1 MNYSALNLSHLTT
14 SHFRVPLAFPFPPFR
29 VLHRIG
35 PAPCATSSSLTHKP
49 RFKMANGFGS
59 LERFFAKKKTP
70 AALDNHAQPIHPASV
85 QPASV
90 PPTIPQFPSP
100 SFIRPKTSRMA
111 AREELRKQPASRIP
125 SFPGSD
131 SPHQMDFTNIQSP
144 TCRSDFQSQYSPLK
158 TSFIPIQADS
168 LSENFD
174 VYQFPRPPTSQ
185 GGTSASSSTRDP
197 KSSMEA
203 PSERSLTHRS
213 TRKRA
218 AGTLRLET
226 PPSSDL
232 EDEATSSPRYFRDKE
247 LPALPQQKPPTP
259 DSSPELRPLHIAQLT
274 ASKSIDV
281 LNNAV
286 CKDIRRHV
294 AETLEQRR
302 AQKAVSLTSQEPY
315 TNRLSIS
322 SSTLREPDFNEFFE
336 LSDDDIA
343 ELAPEDIM
351 DVEAL
356 IPSASHSTSGS
367 NRSSLLVLTPVLHAS
382 KPAVAGAFEAARIA
396 ARYDFDFVYVV
407 NLWTEQSQRQADVS
421 INLGSPRTKFRPLA
435 GRLLASYGM
444 ENVNAPVQISTAS
457 HRKILKTPGWI
468 EYRPQNFRHDEFA
481 RGYAHAFH
489 TGQDSGNGSVTSRN
503 SISSSASVQPSN
515 PNRGIV
521 FAAYRAPRADGS
533 LACTKD
539 DLSSLHKDAEALVE
553 MLVDINVTS
562 QLREP
567 RSPSRQ
573 SEDTG
578 PMPTR
583 RFGICEANNGTYPQ
597 KIFLQ

>member
-1 MNYSALNLSHLTT
+1 
-14 SHFRVPLAFPFPPFR
+14 
-29 VLHRIG
+29 
-35 PAPCATSSSLTHKP
+35 
-49 RFKMANGFGS
+49 MANGFGS

-70 AALDNHAQPIHPASV
+70 AALNDHAQPVQPTPA
-85 QPASV
+85 QPASA

-100 SFIRPKTSRMA
+100 SFLRPKTSRMA
-111 AREELRKQPASRIP
+111 AREEVRKQPASRVP
-125 SFPGSD
+125 SFPGSV

-144 TCRSDFQSQYSPLK
+144 TCRSDSLQSQYPPLK
-158 TSFIPIQADS
+158 NSFMPIQADS
-168 LSENFD
+168 LSDNFD

-203 PSERSLTHRS
+203 PSERSLPHRS
-213 TRKRA
+213 PRKPA
-218 AGTLRLET
+218 VGASRLDT
-226 PPSSDL
+226 PPSSDV
-232 EDEATSSPRYFRDKE
+232 EDEAISSPQYFCNKE

-259 DSSPELRPLHIAQLT
+259 DASPELRPLHIAQLT
-274 ASKSIDV
+274 ASKSIEI
-281 LNNAV
+281 LNKAIYRG
-286 CKDIRRHV
+286 IRRHV
-294 AETLEQRR
+294 ADTSKQRR
-302 AQKAVSLTSQEPY
+302 TQKATSLTSQEPY

-343 ELAPEDIM
+343 ESAPEDTAN
-351 DVEAL
+351 VEAP
-356 IPSASHSTSGS
+356 IPSAVHSTPGS
-367 NRSSLLVLTPVLHAS
+367 NRSSLLVLTPLVHAS

-407 NLWTEQSQRQADVS
+407 NLWTEQSQSQSDAFT
-421 INLGSPRTKFRPLA
+421 NLGSPGKKFRPLA

-468 EYRPQNFRHDEFA
+468 EYRPQNFGHDEFA

-489 TGQDSGNGSVTSRN
+489 TGQESGDGSATKKSA
-503 SISSSASVQPSN
+503 SSSALVQPSN

-533 LACTKD
+533 LACIKD
-539 DLSSLHKDAEALVE
+539 DLYNLHKDAEALVE

-573 SEDTG
+573 SEETG

-583 RFGICEANNGTYPQ
+583 RFGICETDNSGYTQ
-597 KIFLQ
+597 QIFLQ

>member
-1 MNYSALNLSHLTT
+1 
-14 SHFRVPLAFPFPPFR
+14 
-29 VLHRIG
+29 
-35 PAPCATSSSLTHKP
+35 
-49 RFKMANGFGS
+49 MANGFGS
-59 LERFFAKKKTP
+59 LERFFVKKKAP
-70 AALDNHAQPIHPASV
+70 AALNDQA
-85 QPASV
+85 QPASA
-90 PPTIPQFPSP
+90 PSTIPQFPSP
-100 SFIRPKTSRMA
+100 SFIRPKASRMA
-111 AREELRKQPASRIP
+111 AREEVRKQPASRVP
-125 SFPGSD
+125 SFPGPV
-131 SPHQMDFTNIQSP
+131 SPQQMDFTNIQSP
-144 TCRSDFQSQYSPLK
+144 TSRSDSHQSQYSPLK
-158 TSFIPIQADS
+158 TSFMPTQAEPFLD
-168 LSENFD
+168 NFD
-174 VYQFPRPPTSQ
+174 VYKFPRPPTSQ

-203 PSERSLTHRS
+203 PSERSLPLRS
-213 TRKRA
+213 PRKREVGA
-218 AGTLRLET
+218 SRLET

-232 EDEATSSPRYFRDKE
+232 EDEAKSSPKYLRDKE

-274 ASKSIDV
+274 ASKSIDI
-281 LNNAV
+281 LNKAV
-286 CKDIRRHV
+286 YRDIRRHFTK
-294 AETLEQRR
+294 TLDQRPL
-302 AQKAVSLTSQEPY
+302 QKAASLTSQEPY
-315 TNRLSIS
+315 ANRLSIS

-343 ELAPEDIM
+343 ELAPEETA
-351 DVEAL
+351 DVEAM
-356 IPSASHSTSGS
+356 PCAAYSTPGS
-367 NRSSLLVLTPVLHAS
+367 TRSSLLVLTPPLHAS

-407 NLWTEQSQRQADVS
+407 NLWTDNSQTQSDVS
-421 INLGSPRTKFRPLA
+421 TNLDSPGKKFRPLA

-468 EYRPQNFRHDEFA
+468 EYRPQSFRDDEFA

-489 TGQDSGNGSVTSRN
+489 TGRGSEDGSATSRN
-503 SISSSASVQPSN
+503 SASSSASMQSSN

-533 LACTKD
+533 LACTKA
-539 DLSSLHKDAEALVE
+539 DLINLHKDAEALVE

-567 RSPSRQ
+567 RSQSRQ
-573 SEDTG
+573 SEETG

-583 RFGICEANNGTYPQ
+583 RFGICEADNSEPQ
-597 KIFLQ
+597 QIFLR